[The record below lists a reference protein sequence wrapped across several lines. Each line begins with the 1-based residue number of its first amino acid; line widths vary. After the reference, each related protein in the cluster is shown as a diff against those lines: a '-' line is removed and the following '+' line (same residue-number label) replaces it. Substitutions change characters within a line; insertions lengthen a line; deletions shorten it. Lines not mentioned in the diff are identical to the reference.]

1 MGPAQWEYN
10 KDLACLAGIP
20 EIPLSVETLYK
31 NVTALRQTH
40 LATYKTLKLD
50 QVKLLNLEVEASER
64 CFVVSKRKRGF
75 FRWTAS

>member
-1 MGPAQWEYN
+1 MYGSL
-10 KDLACLAGIP
+10 DLMSAISL
-20 EIPLSVETLYK
+20 LTNYF
-31 NVTALRQTH
+31 H